1 MATDSI
7 TYITPE
13 PVTPVTRNHAKRQ
26 RAEYMRRYRAR
37 RKAATSLMSDAL
49 TEEERLWEA
58 FLETRRHCNDLREL
72 LLMTRSDLEGFA
84 QAIARLEKQCNKLME
99 RSGYV

>member
-1 MATDSI
+1 MAT
-7 TYITPE
+7 TYIRPE

-37 RKAATSLMSDAL
+37 RKAAASLMPGSL

-58 FLETRRHCNDLREL
+58 ILETRRHCDDLREL
-72 LLMTRSDLEGFA
+72 LLMTRSDLQGFA
-84 QAIARLEKQCNKLME
+84 QAIAKLEKQCNKLME
-99 RSGYV
+99 RSCYV

>member
-7 TYITPE
+7 TYIMPE

-26 RAEYMRRYRAR
+26 RAEYMRDYRAR
-37 RKAATSLMSDAL
+37 RKAVTSLAPAAL
-49 TEEERLWEA
+49 TEQERLWEA
-58 FLETRRHCNDLREL
+58 ILETRRHCDDLLEL
-72 LLMTRSDLEGFA
+72 LLMTRSDLQGLA
-84 QAIARLEKQCNKLME
+84 QAIAKLEKQCNKLME